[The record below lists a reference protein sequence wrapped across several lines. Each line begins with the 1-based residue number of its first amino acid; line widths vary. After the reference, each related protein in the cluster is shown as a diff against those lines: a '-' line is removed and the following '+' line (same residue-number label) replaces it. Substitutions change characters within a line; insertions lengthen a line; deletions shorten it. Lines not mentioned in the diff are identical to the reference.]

1 MNFWRLI
8 KNAGFKGTTG
18 RNMTDAEYDESKGTL
33 PDMNIFSQVL
43 KDSFAP
49 ANIVQSL
56 VNKYTDAGTTGRDV
70 ALNDMNRQNVVD
82 QASLEVEGYKKAG
95 LNSALM
101 YGSGT
106 NSAPQSSGAPSG
118 GSLQELVSLMA
129 LPAQIENMRANTR
142 KQIQETSTNMTM
154 QDKMVQE
161 TANLK
166 QQFENMLSDKNLT
179 DAKRA
184 EIEKGLAWADR
195 LNSAALAKT
204 ESETHLNESAK
215 KEIDELLDNKKLHLS
230 KSIEDFEHRWSEIDA
245 AIKKMSA
252 ETGLIYEDIANYTL
266 NHMSNGFMGTGLSLQ
281 NLFRTLFGISQGSE
295 RATGRPSSD
304 PGHGYSVYTNQDFQR
319 SAYGRKPYG
328 RLYNRH

>member
-1 MNFWRLI
+1 MNFFQKFLNWIRGDYAKQI
-8 KNAGFKGTTG
+8 FTNPDNSAFMNG
-18 RNMTDAEYDESKGTL
+18 SKGENGG
-33 PDMNIFSQVL
+33 DNIFT
-43 KDSFAP
+43 
-49 ANIVQSL
+49 SL
-56 VNKYTDAGTTGRDV
+56 VNKYTDSGLTGRDV
-70 ALNDMNRQNVVD
+70 EANQLSMQNIED
-82 QASLEVEGYKKAG
+82 TPLHEVKGYQKAG

-101 YGSGT
+101 YGSG
-106 NSAPQSSGAPSG
+106 SSPAPSVVQGSSG
-118 GSLQELVSLMA
+118 GSLQELVSIMA

-142 KQIQETSTNMTM
+142 KQNQETSTNMTL

-166 QQFENMLSDKNLT
+166 QQLENMLSDKSLT

-245 AIKKMSA
+245 SIKKMAA

-295 RATGRPSSD
+295 RAIGRPSSD
-304 PGHGYSVYTNQDFQR
+304 PGHGYGVYTNQDFQR
-319 SAYGRKPYG
+319 SAYGHRPYG
-328 RLYNRH
+328 RLYNRNR